1 MPTRPP
7 LSALLSQVLI
17 SLSLAFER
25 AGAGKHPLPG
35 LEIWSNLLR
44 CVDDDGLV
52 EGDLPEAT
60 RLSKRAVRSRVGNAI
75 RQGWLIVESGKPGT
89 KNAHLRPTEQGHE
102 VRQAWP
108 ELSADAVAAWTA
120 QTDAEA
126 AALDTSLR
134 ALVGKLELELP
145 HFPASYGGVDWSVT
159 GNGGQD
165 WRPVHRAAGDTTAG
179 LQLPALLSQALMAFT
194 LEYEAGTGIASCL
207 SLDANVIRFLG
218 AEGRPVTVL
227 PRQRRDGLDTIER
240 HGFVERYNEGGTT
253 YVRLI
258 ARGREAHD
266 RYASR
271 LEAVEREW
279 AERYDLAALRNALEA
294 IVHNLELDLP
304 HHPIGL
310 FDPRTGVMV

>member
-17 SLSLAFER
+17 SLTLAFER
-25 AGAGKHPLPG
+25 AGAGKKALPG

-75 RQGWLIVESGKPGT
+75 RQGWLSVESGKPGT
-89 KNAHLRPTEQGHE
+89 KVALLGLTDQGRE

-108 ELSADAVAAWTA
+108 ELSADAVASWTA
-120 QTDAEA
+120 QVDAEA
-126 AALDTSLR
+126 AALDASLR

-165 WRPVHRAAGDTTAG
+165 WRPVHRADGDTTAG

-194 LEYEAGTGIASCL
+194 LDYEAGAGIASCL

-227 PRQRRDGLDTIER
+227 PRQRREGLDTIER
-240 HGFVERYNEGGTT
+240 HGFVDRYDEGGIT
-253 YVRLI
+253 YVRLV
-258 ARGREAHD
+258 ARGQEAHD
-266 RYASR
+266 RYGER
-271 LEAVEREW
+271 LDAVERDW
-279 AERYDLAALRNALEA
+279 AGRHDLAALRNALEG
-294 IVHNLELDLP
+294 IVQRLELDLP

>member
-1 MPTRPP
+1 MATHPS

-25 AGAGKHPLPG
+25 AGSGKHPLPG
-35 LEIWSNLLR
+35 LEVWSNLLR

-75 RQGWLIVESGKPGT
+75 RQGWLRVESGKPGT
-89 KNAHLRPTEQGHE
+89 RNAHLRPTVQGQE
-102 VRQAWP
+102 VRQSWP
-108 ELSADAVAAWTA
+108 GLTSDALAVWTDQA
-120 QTDAEA
+120 GTDA
-126 AALDTSLR
+126 AALKASLR

-165 WRPVHRAAGDTTAG
+165 WRPVRRAAGDTTKD
-179 LQLPALLSQALMAFT
+179 LELPALLSQALMAFT
-194 LEYEAGTGIASCL
+194 LEYEADAGIASCL
-207 SLDANVIRFLG
+207 ALDANVIRFLG

-240 HGFVERYNEGGTT
+240 HGFVERYDEGGTT
-253 YVRLI
+253 YVRLTV
-258 ARGREAHD
+258 RGQEAHD
-266 RYASR
+266 TYAAR
-271 LEAVEREW
+271 LAAVEKAW
-279 AERYDLAALRNALEA
+279 DERYDVAALRKALEA
-294 IVHNLELDLP
+294 IVHTLQLDLP

-310 FDPRTGVMV
+310 FDPRTGVVV